1 MLQSRDPLQKMNPTL
16 SFILLCSFCSCS
28 SLVENSAYN
37 FALTV
42 PTTDWDISDI
52 DEEGSIH
59 YISSDESLT
68 DSLDHSHTGELSS
81 IYPQEPESLNNLSG
95 FTDISFGADDDASLS
110 EISSIAEVASELPND
125 ITMHSFDFSLLPEEQ
140 DREITSII
148 PQDSSE

>member
-59 YISSDESLT
+59 YMSSDEEAFT
-68 DSLDHSHTGELSS
+68 DSFVQSHTGELSS
-81 IYPQEPESLNNLSG
+81 IYPQEPESLNYLSG

-148 PQDSSE
+148 PQDSS